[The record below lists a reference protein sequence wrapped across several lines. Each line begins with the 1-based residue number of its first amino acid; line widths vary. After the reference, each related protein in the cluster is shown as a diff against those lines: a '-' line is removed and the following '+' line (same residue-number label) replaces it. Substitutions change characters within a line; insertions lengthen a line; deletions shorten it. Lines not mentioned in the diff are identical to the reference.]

1 MQFNLQPDL
10 PLIPCDASQMQQ
22 VILNLVLNAAEAIQ
36 PAGGGKVTVSTRLNA
51 RKDGVELVVEDN
63 GEGIPEENLDK
74 IFTPFFTSKP
84 DGKGVGLGLAV
95 LYGIVQAHDGTVEV
109 KSSKGL
115 GSTFTVTLPLA
126 PALPAEA
133 RA

>member
-1 MQFNLQPDL
+1 
-10 PLIPCDASQMQQ
+10 MQQ

-36 PAGGGKVTVSTRLNA
+36 PAGGGKVTVSTQINA
-51 RKDGVELVVEDN
+51 KRDAVELIVEDN

-74 IFTPFFTSKP
+74 IFAPFFTSKP

-95 LYGIVQAHDGTVEV
+95 LYGIVEAHDGHVEV

-115 GSTFTVTLPLA
+115 VSAFTVTLPLA
-126 PALPAEA
+126 PASHAEA